1 MPKMK
6 DLDWPGF
13 PEFSGKEIY
22 AGVGADF
29 LAWGKKFV
37 QRLVAAQLMSG
48 GDWPDDF
55 TILAL
60 NNKLEGPALD
70 FFDKMLPK
78 WVAESNTVEH
88 VMDRMLGFYSTKVP
102 VSKAMGLMS
111 EAKPSNK
118 TWTEH
123 FQYLVYVAERAG
135 CPVQFVLQ
143 CLCDSA
149 PEHVKRAMLTRLDS
163 SRVDYIQHA
172 WELVAFAAE
181 YEISSGKTHARS
193 GVSRSGRGGFGDQGG
208 HGGQGGRGQGFVGRV
223 DAGGDRACWGCGK
236 EGHMKRDCPGEKT
249 PTGGEVTLAVSS
261 ACTTRGLADDGVW
274 ILDSGSSVHL
284 VNDESLLRYTVD
296 YVGSWSTTNGGMFSV
311 TKRGT
316 VELRTVVDG
325 SESRIDLTNVYY
337 SKGVINNIISYGLL
351 EEKGVY
357 LTRLNRKSYV
367 MRESDE
373 RRIFEVRRANGV
385 LLGDTLGGCGKQER
399 VNAVLAAVESR
410 GISADAVTEC
420 TLLELH
426 NRLGHFAFDTLEC
439 MADAPGSG
447 VKLTSRVRLNCLTC
461 PQRKQHKVNQSKKD
475 TGQNSPVAK
484 IGGVI
489 CSDIKGP
496 MTPRD
501 RHGNR
506 YMINFVDHS
515 SNYVRAFL
523 AKNKVEATKK
533 FEHFLVFFEK
543 EYSCR
548 IHVLRTDGG
557 GEYMNVEDFCRA
569 TGVRR
574 QVSEA
579 NNQASN
585 GKAKRMHRTILNMA
599 RCMLFVSGLPLKF
612 WGYAVEY
619 AAYVLNRSACSANP
633 RRMSPIEVL
642 TGKCPDM
649 AGIVTFGSPCTVYRD
664 PGKRAWQPR
673 AEVGMIVG
681 KNDETK
687 GFKVYIPKDM
697 VVVTTQHIGNV
708 ETLDSKQN
716 IQLQAQLKREDPE
729 LWRSIEEREDATQQ
743 KEKAPKK
750 KKKQSKG
757 KKKKKKAH
765 GTNDV
770 GGDTEG
776 AQGSEGAWEQ
786 LAPTAASAAPAAR
799 MQTRHMGVKH
809 VPVQVVHAVVT
820 PDPRNYREAMRDARA
835 NKWKEAIKV
844 EFEALESNNT
854 WEVVARPRNSKLLH
868 TKWVF
873 KTKTH
878 ADGTVEPVLDMTIGK
893 LIFVMAHVWGVPV
906 RHGDVPSPYVKAD
919 KEEGLE
925 IYLYIPDGMEIP
937 DELLALLGV
946 KHKGQLALRLIKSM
960 YGLKQAGRLWS
971 RLLHKIL
978 AKLGFCQ
985 CYMDGCLYYKRDAG
999 GVTLV
1004 GVYVDDLLVT
1014 GTSSARVDAF
1024 FEDMAVLEL
1033 KDLGVVSKFLGI
1045 GFEYDKDKG
1054 WLLEQRQ
1061 VILGMLDKFGLSEA
1075 SAVRVPIGGE
1085 HENDVDGELL
1095 PNDGAGSSQRPT
1107 VQTFQ
1112 SLVGSLL
1119 WIARCTRPYI
1129 AYAVHRVTRRT
1140 HEPRVSDWRLAKK
1153 IARYLKGTVDTKVQR
1168 LRLRR
1173 HRVDRKS
1180 VSGGVLM
1187 VCGMVVGWICKKQ
1200 SSVALSTMEAEFVAA
1215 SEVTAGMLGIVELL
1229 SEIGIKVK
1237 VSYKLHV
1244 DN

>member
-1 MPKMK
+1 M
-6 DLDWPGF
+6 
-13 PEFSGKEIY
+13 
-22 AGVGADF
+22 
-29 LAWGKKFV
+29 
-37 QRLVAAQLMSG
+37 
-48 GDWPDDF
+48 
-55 TILAL
+55 
-60 NNKLEGPALD
+60 
-70 FFDKMLPK
+70 
-78 WVAESNTVEH
+78 
-88 VMDRMLGFYSTKVP
+88 
-102 VSKAMGLMS
+102 
-111 EAKPSNK
+111 
-118 TWTEH
+118 
-123 FQYLVYVAERAG
+123 
-135 CPVQFVLQ
+135 
-143 CLCDSA
+143 
-149 PEHVKRAMLTRLDS
+149 
-163 SRVDYIQHA
+163 
-172 WELVAFAAE
+172 
-181 YEISSGKTHARS
+181 
-193 GVSRSGRGGFGDQGG
+193 
-208 HGGQGGRGQGFVGRV
+208 
-223 DAGGDRACWGCGK
+223 
-236 EGHMKRDCPGEKT
+236 
-249 PTGGEVTLAVSS
+249 
-261 ACTTRGLADDGVW
+261 
-274 ILDSGSSVHL
+274 
-284 VNDESLLRYTVD
+284 
-296 YVGSWSTTNGGMFSV
+296 
-311 TKRGT
+311 
-316 VELRTVVDG
+316 
-325 SESRIDLTNVYY
+325 
-337 SKGVINNIISYGLL
+337 
-351 EEKGVY
+351 
-357 LTRLNRKSYV
+357 
-367 MRESDE
+367 
-373 RRIFEVRRANGV
+373 
-385 LLGDTLGGCGKQER
+385 
-399 VNAVLAAVESR
+399 AAVESG

-426 NRLGHFAFDTLEC
+426 NRLGHLAFDTLER

-461 PQRKQHKVNQSKKD
+461 AQGKQHKVNQSKKD
-475 TGQNSPVAK
+475 TGQNAPVDK

-543 EYSCR
+543 EHNCR

-557 GEYMNVEDFCRA
+557 GEYMNVEEFCRA

-585 GKAKRMHRTILNMA
+585 GKAERMHRTILNMA
-599 RCMLFVSGLPLKF
+599 RCMLFASGLPLKF
-612 WGYAVEY
+612 WGYAVDY
-619 AAYVLNRSACSANP
+619 AAYVLNRSACSANT

-664 PGKRAWQPR
+664 PGKKAWQPR

-697 VVVTTQHIGNV
+697 VVVTTQHIENV

-716 IQLQAQLKREDPE
+716 VQLQAQLKREDPE
-729 LWRSIEEREDATQQ
+729 LWRSIEERGEATQQ
-743 KEKAPKK
+743 KEKVPIK
-750 KKKQSKG
+750 KKKQAKG

-765 GTNDV
+765 GTDGV
-770 GGDTEG
+770 GEDAEGD
-776 AQGSEGAWEQ
+776 QGSEGAGEQ
-786 LAPTAASAAPAAR
+786 LAPIAASAAPAAR
-799 MQTRHMGVKH
+799 MQTRHMGAKH

-878 ADGTVEPVLDMTIGK
+878 ADGTVERYKGRLVVCGNEQEYGIDYIVTFSAVLDLTTGK
-893 LIFVMAHVWGVPV
+893 LIFVMAHVWEVPA
-906 RHGDVPSPYVKAD
+906 RHGDVPSAYVKAD

-946 KHKGQLALRLIKSM
+946 KHKGQLALRLIKSL
-960 YGLKQAGRLWS
+960 YGLKQAGRLWN

-978 AKLGFCQ
+978 VKLGFCQ
-985 CYMDGCLYYKRDAG
+985 CYTDGCLYYKRDAS

-1014 GTSSARVDAF
+1014 GTSNARVDAF

-1061 VILGMLDKFGLSEA
+1061 AILGMLDKFGLSEA

-1085 HENDVDGELL
+1085 HESDVDGELL
-1095 PNDGAGSSQRPT
+1095 PNDGAGSPQRPT

-1119 WIARCTRPYI
+1119 WVARCTRPDI

-1140 HEPRVSDWRLAKK
+1140 HEPRVSDWRLAEK
-1153 IARYLKGTVDTKVQR
+1153 IARYLKGTVDTKFAMHAPRGSMSEDTIVVEGYSDADFAGD
-1168 LRLRR
+1168 
-1173 HRVDRKS
+1173 RVDRKS

-1187 VCGMVVGWICKKQ
+1187 VCGMVAGWICKKQ
-1200 SSVALSTMEAEFVAA
+1200 GSVALSTMEAEFVAA
-1215 SEVTAGMLGIVELL
+1215 SQVTAEMLGIVELL
-1229 SEIGIKVK
+1229 SEIGIKVE
-1237 VSYKLHV
+1237 VPYKLHV
-1244 DN
+1244 DNQAAIKQIEGEDTSGRAKHIDIRLKFIKDLSRNKGLNVSYCESKLMRADILTKTLPAPRLEELRVLVMLTT

>member
-1 MPKMK
+1 
-6 DLDWPGF
+6 
-13 PEFSGKEIY
+13 
-22 AGVGADF
+22 
-29 LAWGKKFV
+29 
-37 QRLVAAQLMSG
+37 
-48 GDWPDDF
+48 
-55 TILAL
+55 
-60 NNKLEGPALD
+60 
-70 FFDKMLPK
+70 
-78 WVAESNTVEH
+78 
-88 VMDRMLGFYSTKVP
+88 
-102 VSKAMGLMS
+102 
-111 EAKPSNK
+111 
-118 TWTEH
+118 
-123 FQYLVYVAERAG
+123 
-135 CPVQFVLQ
+135 
-143 CLCDSA
+143 
-149 PEHVKRAMLTRLDS
+149 
-163 SRVDYIQHA
+163 
-172 WELVAFAAE
+172 
-181 YEISSGKTHARS
+181 
-193 GVSRSGRGGFGDQGG
+193 
-208 HGGQGGRGQGFVGRV
+208 
-223 DAGGDRACWGCGK
+223 
-236 EGHMKRDCPGEKT
+236 
-249 PTGGEVTLAVSS
+249 
-261 ACTTRGLADDGVW
+261 
-274 ILDSGSSVHL
+274 
-284 VNDESLLRYTVD
+284 
-296 YVGSWSTTNGGMFSV
+296 
-311 TKRGT
+311 
-316 VELRTVVDG
+316 
-325 SESRIDLTNVYY
+325 
-337 SKGVINNIISYGLL
+337 
-351 EEKGVY
+351 
-357 LTRLNRKSYV
+357 

-385 LLGDTLGGCGKQER
+385 LLVDTLGGCGKQER
-399 VNAVLAAVESR
+399 VNAVVAAVESR

-426 NRLGHFAFDTLEC
+426 NRLGHLAFDTLER

-447 VKLTSRVRLNCLTC
+447 VKLTSRVRLNCLIC
-461 PQRKQHKVNQSKKD
+461 AQDKQYKVNQSKKD
-475 TGQNSPVAK
+475 TGQNAPVDK

-489 CSDIKGP
+489 SSDIKGP

-543 EYSCR
+543 EYNCR

-585 GKAKRMHRTILNMA
+585 GKAERMHRTILNMA
-599 RCMLFVSGLPLKF
+599 RCMLFASGLPLKF

-619 AAYVLNRSACSANP
+619 AAYVLNRSACSANT

-649 AGIVTFGSPCTVYRD
+649 AGIVTFGSPCTVNRD

-697 VVVTTQHIGNV
+697 VVVTTQHIENV
-708 ETLDSKQN
+708 ETLDTKQN
-716 IQLQAQLKREDPE
+716 VQLQAQLKREGPE
-729 LWRSIEEREDATQQ
+729 LWRSIEEREEATQQ

-750 KKKQSKG
+750 KKKQVKSK
-757 KKKKKKAH
+757 KNKKKAH
-765 GTNDV
+765 GTDDV
-770 GGDTEG
+770 GENAEGD
-776 AQGSEGAWEQ
+776 QGSEGAGEQ

-799 MQTRHMGVKH
+799 MQPRHMGAKH

-835 NKWKEAIKV
+835 NKWKEAINV
-844 EFEALESNNT
+844 EFVALESNNT

-878 ADGTVEPVLDMTIGK
+878 ADGTVERYKGRLVVCGNEQEYGIDYIVTFSAVLDMTTGK
-893 LIFVMAHVWGVPV
+893 LIFVMAHVWGVPA
-906 RHGDVPSPYVKAD
+906 RHGDVPSAYVKAG

-925 IYLYIPDGMEIP
+925 IYFYIPDGMEIP
-937 DELLALLGV
+937 DELLALLGN
-946 KHKGQLALRLIKSM
+946 RF
-960 YGLKQAGRLWS
+960 
-971 RLLHKIL
+971 LHKIL
-978 AKLGFCQ
+978 VKLGFCQ
-985 CYMDGCLYYKRDAG
+985 CYTGGCLYYKRDAG

-1014 GTSSARVDAF
+1014 GTSNARVDAF

-1095 PNDGAGSSQRPT
+1095 PNDGAGSPLRPWSRWKREADSEYLP
-1107 VQTFQ
+1107 VLGRQ
-1112 SLVGSLL
+1112 SV
-1119 WIARCTRPYI
+1119 
-1129 AYAVHRVTRRT
+1129 
-1140 HEPRVSDWRLAKK
+1140 
-1153 IARYLKGTVDTKVQR
+1153 
-1168 LRLRR
+1168 
-1173 HRVDRKS
+1173 VDRP
-1180 VSGGVLM
+1180 V
-1187 VCGMVVGWICKKQ
+1187 
-1200 SSVALSTMEAEFVAA
+1200 
-1215 SEVTAGMLGIVELL
+1215 
-1229 SEIGIKVK
+1229 
-1237 VSYKLHV
+1237 H
-1244 DN
+1244 